1 MERKRAFQMRDRFDR
16 AKTPMGAV
24 PISVIMGFDY
34 PLAQETE
41 RGGRGETISGHTS
54 SHVRAHSRGPPS
66 SQTQRLNTDYMN
78 VTMLERLPRSQASIM
93 LERLPR
99 SQASIMPERLP
110 RSQAPWPSSL
120 TSSRSRAGSE
130 FREAAGSAS
139 SRLEQQTP
147 HKYSAGFTSSLTI
160 EHPKQQP
167 CR

>member
-34 PLAQETE
+34 PLAPEAV
-41 RGGRGETISGHTS
+41 RGGRGESLSGHHSGHTS
-54 SHVRAHSRGPPS
+54 SHVRAHSRGPPT

-78 VTMLERLPRSQASIM
+78 VTMLERLPRSQSA
-93 LERLPR
+93 
-99 SQASIMPERLP
+99 
-110 RSQAPWPSSL
+110 WPSSL
-120 TSSRSRAGSE
+120 TSSRGRSE
-130 FREAAGSAS
+130 VREAVGSAS

>member
-41 RGGRGETISGHTS
+41 RGGRGETISGHHTP

-78 VTMLERLPRSQASIM
+78 VTM

-139 SRLEQQTP
+139 SRLEQQTH

>member
-93 LERLPR
+93 
-99 SQASIMPERLP
+99 PERLP

>member
-34 PLAQETE
+34 PLAPEAE
-41 RGGRGETISGHTS
+41 RGGRGETVSGHHGGHTS
-54 SHVRAHSRGPPS
+54 PHVRAHSRGPPS

-78 VTMLERLPRSQASIM
+78 VTMLERLPRSQAS
-93 LERLPR
+93 
-99 SQASIMPERLP
+99 
-110 RSQAPWPSSL
+110 WPSSL
-120 TSSRSRAGSE
+120 TSPRSRAVSE
-130 FREAAGSAS
+130 VRAAAGSAS
-139 SRLEQQTP
+139 SRLEQQTPTP

-167 CR
+167 CRYKAIFPPLYI

>member
-93 LERLPR
+93 PD
-99 SQASIMPERLP
+99 RLP